1 MEKLTAE
8 LKSLD
13 EKQRAGLRINID
25 DYNARVDTHNG
36 LLARHRVLLSENRD
50 NFNTYEELTKQDA
63 TLVDQYNAV
72 LKR

>member
-1 MEKLTAE
+1 
-8 LKSLD
+8 
-13 EKQRAGLRINID
+13 
-25 DYNARVDTHNG
+25 
-36 LLARHRVLLSENRD
+36 VLLSENRD